1 MVQGHASQSVWL
13 PFCSGSVLTFDVH
26 VCAATFVCLISS
38 IKQVSHAQCLCRL
51 LGRNCRVVYVES
63 IARVATLS
71 LSGWLLYSSGLADAI
86 FVQWP
91 ELQAKYPHSTYAGR
105 VF

>member
-1 MVQGHASQSVWL
+1 M
-13 PFCSGSVLTFDVH
+13 
-26 VCAATFVCLISS
+26 
-38 IKQVSHAQCLCRL
+38 
-51 LGRNCRVVYVES
+51 VVYVES
-63 IARVATLS
+63 IARVAKLS

-91 ELQAKYPHSTYAGR
+91 ELQAKYPHSIYAGR

>member
-1 MVQGHASQSVWL
+1 MHVVAQ
-13 PFCSGSVLTFDVH
+13 VLVNGPGT
-26 VCAATFVCLISS
+26 CIPICLAAFLLRS
-38 IKQVSHAQCLCRL
+38 